1 MRKIRNG
8 GQYKTAPPIFSHS
21 LACIIKMLNFT
32 LNTINIYFCDIILL
46 RLLYIDFIKIT
57 ILFEVEE
64 NE

>member
-1 MRKIRNG
+1 
-8 GQYKTAPPIFSHS
+8 
-21 LACIIKMLNFT
+21 MLNFT